1 MAHAMLSSHRM
12 RENRRLIIVRRGD
25 EELFQRLKAQYAGD
39 SDTEILYDRR
49 VGQRRTSRRATT
61 SERRRTERRFPYN
74 VSIVVTRGYFVT
86 RDRRRRAL
94 AR

>member
-1 MAHAMLSSHRM
+1 MLSPGRM

-25 EELFQRLKAQYAGD
+25 EELFERLKQQYAAD
-39 SDTEILYDRR
+39 SDTEVLYDRR
-49 VGQRRTSRRATT
+49 VGQRRTNRRATP

-86 RDRRRRAL
+86 RDRRRRAV